1 MIKITEI
8 KLDKKG
14 RITFPKWFLD
24 ANNIER
30 DSFVDIYP
38 IHNKDDCVRINFKI
52 KGGGEWIKPK
62 L

>member
-8 KLDKKG
+8 KIDKKG

-24 ANNIER
+24 ANNIKR
-30 DSFVDIYP
+30 DTLVDIYP

-52 KGGGEWIKPK
+52 KGEESE
-62 L
+62 